1 MGNIIGYKNLN
12 ELQTFVGDNMLRRRK
27 QDVLTELPDKL
38 YENIYI
44 EFTSEE
50 KTIYNAVKNEIS
62 DELKNNK

>member
-1 MGNIIGYKNLN
+1 
-12 ELQTFVGDNMLRRRK
+12 MLRRRK

-62 DELKNNK
+62 DELKKYKINKI